1 MSFVE
6 NNPLLKGHR
15 GMLGGTLVFRQ
26 VNGRTVIS
34 ARPKKRDKPTAH
46 QLKTKAKFLLAV
58 EYAKLQM
65 SIPEMKEIYK
75 KAVNKNIPNAYTAAL
90 KDYLNAPV
98 VDSIDSKEY
107 KGSIGDLLFFHAI
120 DDFQVTSVTVEIRD
134 ASGSLLEK
142 GEASER
148 DLHRNGWQYSATVA
162 NASLAGSV
170 IVATAKDRAGN
181 VANKEIVLA

>member
-15 GMLGGTLVFRQ
+15 GMLGSTLVFRQ

-46 QLKTKAKFLLAV
+46 QLKTKAKFMLAV
-58 EYAKLQM
+58 EYAKAQM
-65 SIPEMKEIYK
+65 SIPELKEIYK

-98 VDSIDSKEY
+98 VDSINAKEY
-107 KGSIGDLLFFHAI
+107 KGRVGDILFFHAT
-120 DDFQVTSVTVEIRD
+120 DDFQVMSVTVEIRS
-134 ASGSLLEK
+134 AAGELLEK

-148 DLHRNGWQYSATVA
+148 ELHRNAWEYKATVD
-162 NASLAGSV
+162 NTNLAGSV
-170 IVATAKDRAGN
+170 IVATAKDRA
-181 VANKEIVLA
+181 ANSDTKEMVLS